1 MTDNNESIEMEDRME
16 NKEDIL
22 FDVTTLKI
30 GDIVNYFAHD
40 NGNYFIE
47 QGEVRSENIYKDGV
61 EVHGEGWRQYVGKW
75 FINKIIRNEKVIYE
89 QQ

>member
-1 MTDNNESIEMEDRME
+1 ME

-40 NGNYFIE
+40 NGKYFAE
-47 QGEVRSENIYKDGV
+47 QGEIKSENIYKVGV
-61 EVHGEGWRQYVGKW
+61 EVHGEGWKQYVGKW
-75 FINKIIRNEKVIYE
+75 FINKVLRNGIVIFETQYNE
-89 QQ
+89 F